1 VRGVT
6 VRAPERRGTIGRGT
20 SDTRRPRPPP
30 RTPRMG
36 GTRTTPRRN
45 PSCPRATGT
54 NPSNGP
60 CAHRPQPP
68 PTAPRPW
75 PTRAAS
81 GRSPPH
87 PRQPELHPR
96 PPTCPRRRGGLPPP
110 QECPRHP
117 SPDAGVN
124 PGPRGPARPPCGPTP
139 PPTPR
144 GGLAEPYQGPRRP
157 DDVRRA
163 APHGRHTL
171 APRPDTR
178 PRRTAWQL
186 PRAAITRRVLDARA
200 AQCYRFHR
208 SPAYLGWATHP
219 GVWQRA
225 GWLHLGGVY
234 LTRRRPSTR

>member
-1 VRGVT
+1 MRGVMA
-6 VRAPERRGTIGRGT
+6 RAPERRGTIGRGT
-20 SDTRRPRPPP
+20 SGTRPLRPHPHTRG
-30 RTPRMG
+30 TG
-36 GTRTTPRRN
+36 GTRTTPRHS

-54 NPSNGP
+54 SPNTGPPSR
-60 CAHRPQPP
+60 RPRAQA
-68 PTAPRPW
+68 TAPRG
-75 PTRAAS
+75 PTTPRPS
-81 GRSPPH
+81 QDH
-87 PRQPELHPR
+87 PGQPELYPR
-96 PPTCPRRRGGLPPP
+96 PAARPRRRGGLPAT

-117 SPDAGVN
+117 SPHGGIT